1 MTLNQQQLM
10 NNSRLHQLNIK
21 QLSVILRR
29 RRFLVLGVSCVVMSV
44 ASFLAINTK
53 STYQSSMQL
62 LVSYYTNAGIRAS
75 NIPNWTGS
83 EIPDINLQVVDSTTQ
98 LKLMLSPKLIDKAVL
113 LLRPY
118 YPNITVEDI
127 KGKKDDEQP
136 APLSIVQ
143 LENKIEADKFPSQV
157 FKISFNDDNPVKT
170 KKVLLAL
177 RNVYVNYNIQH
188 QKEHLNKGLAFINAR
203 LSQVQK
209 EVRQAEKN
217 LEYFR
222 RKHNLLDPE
231 AQSKIVIE
239 SLAEVQNQLQITRAQ
254 LQDVQARSSNLA
266 QEIAASSHKARIS
279 SRLNQSNGY
288 QILLNEFKRTELT
301 LAREQQRYTD
311 ESPIIEQLKEQRRNQ
326 LILLK
331 REVNQLIGDIQQ
343 TPSSQEQT
351 EGIDPRLLQEQT
363 QLQTIALGLVA
374 NEKSLAETEQ
384 RLRFEFSKYP
394 GLIAEYN
401 RLLPEVQTKRKQLEQ
416 LLQAQQSLG
425 LKIAQGGIEWQVL
438 EEPDLGKLIGIDRLS
453 VLLGGMVVSPILGI
467 AIALSW
473 GMFTHTIYSAQELQ
487 QLTNLRLLGSV
498 PKLAPRGLKKWL
510 PKIFGNKQRNIAS
523 SFGETDTCLPCHE
536 TLDIL
541 YQNLHISK
549 YPLPFKS
556 LMFTSALS
564 GEGKT
569 TLLLG
574 LAASAARMHRR
585 ILLIDANLRYP
596 SLHKTLKLTN
606 DWGLSLLLLDETN
619 THIHNY
625 IQPVHPSI
633 DVLTAGPRPDD
644 TIKLL
649 SSQRM
654 KELLK
659 RFEQTYDLVLV
670 DAPPILGTAD
680 TRILAGYCH
689 EIVMVGR
696 MGQLTQS
703 DLMQAQEILS
713 HWNLIGI
720 IANGVRS
727 YQQV

>member
-1 MTLNQQQLM
+1 MTWNQQQLM
-10 NNSRLHQLNIK
+10 NNSLLQKLDIK
-21 QLSVILRR
+21 QLSITLRR
-29 RRFLVLGVSCVVMSV
+29 RRVLVLGVSCVVMSV
-44 ASFLAINTK
+44 AGLIALNTK

-62 LVSYYTNAGIRAS
+62 LVSSYTNTGTRAN
-75 NIPNWTGS
+75 NIPNWIGS
-83 EIPDINLQVVDSTTQ
+83 EIQDINLPGVDYPAQVR
-98 LKLMLSPKLIDKAVL
+98 LLLSPKLIDKAVV

-127 KGKKDDEQP
+127 KGKTSDEQKSSR
-136 APLSIVQ
+136 LSIVQ
-143 LENKIEADKFPSQV
+143 LENKLGFNNLPLQV
-157 FKISFNDDNPVKT
+157 LKVSFSDENPVKT
-170 KKVLLAL
+170 QKVLLAL
-177 RNVYVNYNIQH
+177 QKVYQDYNNQH
-188 QKEHLNKGLAFINAR
+188 QKERLNKGLVFINVR
-203 LSQVQK
+203 LSQTQK
-209 EVRQAEKN
+209 EVRKAEKN

-222 RKHNLLDPE
+222 RKHNLLEPE
-231 AQSKIVIE
+231 AQSKILLE
-239 SLAEVQNQLQITRAQ
+239 SLAEVQNQLQTTRAQ
-254 LQDVQARSSNLA
+254 LQDVQARYSNLE
-266 QEIAASSHKARIS
+266 QEIAASSHKDRVS
-279 SRLNQSNGY
+279 SHLNQSDSY
-288 QILLNEFKRTELT
+288 QTLLSEFKKTELT

-311 ESPIIEQLKEQRRNQ
+311 ESPIIEQLKEQRQNQ
-326 LILLK
+326 LVLLK
-331 REVNQLIGDIQQ
+331 REFNQLIRDMQH
-343 TPSSQEQT
+343 TPSSQQQI
-351 EGIDPRLLQEQT
+351 EGVDPQLLQERT
-363 QLQTIALGLVA
+363 QLQTIALGLLA
-374 NEKSLAETEQ
+374 NEKSLAQTEQ
-384 RLRFEFSKYP
+384 KLRFEFSKYP

-425 LKIAQGGIEWQVL
+425 LKIAQGGIDWQVL
-438 EEPDLGKLIGIDRLS
+438 EEPALGKLVGIDRLS
-453 VLLGGMVVSPILGI
+453 VLLGGLLISPILGI
-467 AIALSW
+467 AVALSW
-473 GMFTHTIYSAQELQ
+473 GIFTRTIYSTKELQ

-510 PKIFGNKQRNIAS
+510 PIILGNKRKTAAS
-523 SFGETDTCLPCHE
+523 FVETDTWLPCHE

-549 YPLPFKS
+549 NPLPFKS

-596 SLHKTLKLTN
+596 SLHKTLQLSN

-619 THIHNY
+619 HHIHNY
-625 IQPVHPSI
+625 IQPVHPLI
-633 DVLTAGPRPDD
+633 DVLTAGPRPED

-680 TRILAGYCH
+680 ARILAAYCH

-720 IANGVRS
+720 IANGVRN

>member
-1 MTLNQQQLM
+1 MTRNQQQPM
-10 NNSRLHQLNIK
+10 NNSLLHKLNIK
-21 QLSVILRR
+21 QLSITLRR

-44 ASFLAINTK
+44 AGFIALNTK

-62 LVSYYTNAGIRAS
+62 LVSSYTNTGTRAN
-75 NIPNWTGS
+75 NIPNWIGS
-83 EIPDINLQVVDSTTQ
+83 EISDINLSVVDYSAQ
-98 LKLMLSPKLIDKAVL
+98 VRLMLSPKIIDKAVV

-127 KGKKDDEQP
+127 KGKTSDEQQ
-136 APLSIVQ
+136 ARLSIVQ
-143 LENKIEADKFPSQV
+143 LENKIGANHLPLQV
-157 FKISFNDDNPVKT
+157 LKISFNDENPVKSQR
-170 KKVLLAL
+170 VLLAL
-177 RNVYVNYNIQH
+177 QKVYQDYNNQY
-188 QKEHLNKGLAFINAR
+188 QKERLNKGLAFINVR
-203 LSQVQK
+203 LSQTQK

-222 RKHNLLDPE
+222 RKHNLLEPE
-231 AQSKIVIE
+231 SQSKILLE
-239 SLAEVQNQLQITRAQ
+239 SLAEVQNQLQTTRAQ
-254 LQDVQARSSNLA
+254 LQDVQARYSNLE
-266 QEIAASSHKARIS
+266 QEIASSSHQARFS
-279 SRLNQSNGY
+279 SRLNQSDSY
-288 QILLNEFKRTELT
+288 QSLLSEFKKTELI

-311 ESPIIEQLKEQRRNQ
+311 ESPIIEQLKEQRQNQ
-326 LILLK
+326 LVLLK
-331 REVNQLIGDIQQ
+331 REVNQLIRDMQHAPSAQQ
-343 TPSSQEQT
+343 QT
-351 EGIDPRLLQEQT
+351 EGVDPQLLQERT
-363 QLQTIALGLVA
+363 QLQTIALGLLA
-374 NEKSLAETEQ
+374 NEKSLAQTEQ
-384 RLRFEFSKYP
+384 QLRFEFSKYP
-394 GLIAEYN
+394 SLIAEYN

-425 LKIAQGGIEWQVL
+425 LKIAQGGIDWQVL
-438 EEPDLGKLIGIDRLS
+438 EEPALGKLVGIDRLS
-453 VLLGGMVVSPILGI
+453 VLLGGLLISPILGI
-467 AIALSW
+467 AVALSW
-473 GMFTHTIYSAQELQ
+473 GIFTRTIYSTKELQ
-487 QLTNLRLLGSV
+487 QLSNLRLLGSV
-498 PKLAPRGLKKWL
+498 PKLPPRGFKKWL
-510 PKIFGNKQRNIAS
+510 PIILGNKRKTAS
-523 SFGETDTCLPCHE
+523 FVETDTWLPCHE

-549 YPLPFKS
+549 NPLPFKS

-596 SLHKTLKLTN
+596 SLHKTLQLSN

-619 THIHNY
+619 NHIHNY
-625 IQPVHPSI
+625 IQPVHPLI
-633 DVLTAGPRPDD
+633 DVLTAGPRPED

-649 SSQRM
+649 SSLRM

-680 TRILAGYCH
+680 ARILAAYCH

-720 IANGVRS
+720 IANGVRN

>member
-1 MTLNQQQLM
+1 MTWNQQQLM
-10 NNSRLHQLNIK
+10 NNSLLPKLNIK
-21 QLSVILRR
+21 QLSITLRR

-44 ASFLAINTK
+44 ASLIAINTK

-62 LVSYYTNAGIRAS
+62 LVSSNANAGNRAS
-75 NIPNWTGS
+75 TIPNWTDS
-83 EIPDINLQVVDSTTQ
+83 DISDINLPVLDYTAQVR
-98 LKLMLSPKLIDKAVL
+98 LMLSPKLIDKAVV

-118 YPNITVEDI
+118 YPNITIEDI
-127 KGKKDDEQP
+127 KGKKGDEQQS
-136 APLSIVQ
+136 PLSIV
-143 LENKIEADKFPSQV
+143 KIEDKIGANNLPLQV
-157 FKISFNDDNPVKT
+157 LKISFKDDNPLKSQR
-170 KKVLLAL
+170 VLLAL
-177 RNVYVNYNIQH
+177 QKVYQDYNNQY
-188 QKEHLNKGLAFINAR
+188 QKERLDKGLTFINAR
-203 LSQVQK
+203 LAQLQK
-209 EVRQAEKN
+209 EVRQSEKN

-222 RKHNLLDPE
+222 RKHNLLEPE
-231 AQSKIVIE
+231 VQSKIILE

-254 LQDVQARSSNLA
+254 LQDVQARYSNLE
-266 QEIAASSHKARIS
+266 QEIAASSHKARIY
-279 SRLNQSNGY
+279 SRLNQSNSY
-288 QILLNEFKRTELT
+288 QTLLSEFKKTELT

-311 ESPIIEQLKEQRRNQ
+311 ASPIIEQLKEQRQNQ
-326 LILLK
+326 LRLLK
-331 REVNQLIGDIQQ
+331 REVNQLIGDMQNIPLSQQ
-343 TPSSQEQT
+343 QT
-351 EGIDPRLLQEQT
+351 EGVDPQLLQERT
-363 QLQTIALGLVA
+363 QLQTIALGLLA

-384 RLRFEFSKYP
+384 KLRFEFSKYP
-394 GLIAEYN
+394 SLIAEYN

-425 LKIAQGGIEWQVL
+425 LKIAQGGIDWQVV
-438 EEPDLGKLIGIDRLS
+438 EEPGLGKFIGIDRLS
-453 VLLGGMVVSPILGI
+453 VLLGGLIISPILGVVV
-467 AIALSW
+467 ALSW
-473 GMFTHTIYSAQELQ
+473 GMFTRTIYSEKELQ

-498 PKLAPRGLKKWL
+498 PKLAPRGIKKWL
-510 PKIFGNKQRNIAS
+510 PNISGNKPHNTVP
-523 SFGETDTCLPCHE
+523 SFVETGSCLPCHE

-541 YQNLHISK
+541 YQNLRISK
-549 YPLPFKS
+549 NPLAFKS

-596 SLHKTLKLTN
+596 SLHKTLQLSN

-619 THIHNY
+619 NHIHNY
-625 IQPVHPSI
+625 IQPVHPLI
-633 DVLTAGPRPDD
+633 DVLTAGPKAED

-659 RFEQTYDLVLV
+659 RFEQSYDLVLV

-680 TRILAGYCH
+680 ARILAAYCH

-696 MGQLTQS
+696 MGRITQS

-720 IANGVRS
+720 IANGVRN

>member
-10 NNSRLHQLNIK
+10 NNSLLHKFNIK
-21 QLSVILRR
+21 QLSVVLRR
-29 RRFLVLGVSCVVMSV
+29 RRYLVLGVSCVVMSV
-44 ASFLAINTK
+44 ASLMAINTK
-53 STYQSSMQL
+53 SIYQSSMQL
-62 LVSYYTNAGIRAS
+62 LVSSDANAGTSAS
-75 NIPNWTGS
+75 NIPNLADS
-83 EIPDINLQVVDSTTQ
+83 EIPGINSQVVDYPAQ
-98 LKLMLSPKLIDKAVL
+98 VRLMLSSKLIDQAVV

-118 YPNITVEDI
+118 YPNITLEDI
-127 KGKKDDEQP
+127 KGKPGNTQRS
-136 APLSIVQ
+136 PLSIVQ
-143 LENKIEADKFPSQV
+143 LEDKIGANNYPLQV
-157 FKISFNDDNPVKT
+157 LKISFQGENPVKT
-170 KKVLLAL
+170 QRVLLAL
-177 RNVYVNYNIQH
+177 QKVYQDSNIQH
-188 QKEHLNKGLAFINAR
+188 QKERLNKGLAFINAR
-203 LSQVQK
+203 LAQTQK

-231 AQSKIVIE
+231 AQSKIVIS
-239 SLAEVQNQLQITRAQ
+239 SLAQVQNQLQITRAQ
-254 LQDVQARSSNLA
+254 LQDVQARSSNLE
-266 QEIAASSHKARIS
+266 QEIAALSHKARVS
-279 SRLNQSNGY
+279 SRLNQSNSY
-288 QILLNEFKRTELT
+288 QTLLSEFKKTELT

-311 ESPIIEQLKEQRRNQ
+311 ASPIIEQLKEQRQNQ
-326 LILLK
+326 LVLLK
-331 REVNQLIGDIQQ
+331 REVNQLIGDIHQ
-343 TPSSQEQT
+343 TPSPQEQT
-351 EGIDPRLLQEQT
+351 EGIDSRLLQERT
-363 QLQTIALGLVA
+363 QLQTIALGLLA

-394 GLIAEYN
+394 SLIAEYN
-401 RLLPEVQTKRKQLEQ
+401 RLLPELQTKRKQLEQ

-425 LKIAQGGIEWQVL
+425 LKIAQGGIDWQVL
-438 EEPDLGKLIGIDRLS
+438 EEPGLGKLIGIDRLS
-453 VLLGGMVVSPILGI
+453 VFLGGMIISPILGI
-467 AIALSW
+467 AAALSW
-473 GMFTHTIYSAQELQ
+473 GMFTRTIYSVQELQ

-498 PKLAPRGLKKWL
+498 PELAPRGLKKWL
-510 PKIFGNKQRNIAS
+510 PNISGKKQRNIAS
-523 SFGETDTCLPCHE
+523 SFVETDSWLPCHE

-596 SLHKTLKLTN
+596 SLHKTLQLSN

-619 THIHNY
+619 NHIHNY
-625 IQPVHPSI
+625 IQPVHPLI
-633 DVLTAGPRPDD
+633 DVLTAGPRPED

-654 KELLK
+654 KEMLK

-680 TRILAGYCH
+680 ARILAAYCH